1 VLKSRTQASSS
12 NGRAPDSKSGC
23 WGFESLLACHFNADQ
38 KEAHRMFKKIM
49 DFFTD
54 VKLELKKVVFPTK
67 KEVIGS
73 TWVVIVTVLI
83 AAFFLG
89 LVDTGLGRLMTLAF
103 K

>member
-1 VLKSRTQASSS
+1 VK
-12 NGRAPDSKSGC
+12 
-23 WGFESLLACHFNADQ
+23 
-38 KEAHRMFKKIM
+38 KEAFLMFKKIAE
-49 DFFTD
+49 FFEE

-73 TWVVIVTVLI
+73 TWVVITTVLI

-89 LVDTGLGRLMTLAF
+89 LVDLGLGRLMTLAF

>member
-1 VLKSRTQASSS
+1 
-12 NGRAPDSKSGC
+12 
-23 WGFESLLACHFNADQ
+23 
-38 KEAHRMFKKIM
+38 MFKKIAE
-49 DFFTD
+49 FFEE

-73 TWVVIVTVLI
+73 TWVVIITVLI

-89 LVDTGLGRLMTLAF
+89 LVDTVLGKLMTLTF

>member
-1 VLKSRTQASSS
+1 
-12 NGRAPDSKSGC
+12 
-23 WGFESLLACHFNADQ
+23 
-38 KEAHRMFKKIM
+38 MFKKIKE
-49 DFFTD
+49 FFID

-83 AAFFLG
+83 VAFFLG
-89 LVDTGLGRLMTLAF
+89 LVDTMLGKLMTLAF

>member
-1 VLKSRTQASSS
+1 MLKKLTEFIQ
-12 NGRAPDSKSGC
+12 
-23 WGFESLLACHFNADQ
+23 E
-38 KEAHRMFKKIM
+38 
-49 DFFTD
+49 

-83 AAFFLG
+83 CALFLG
-89 LVDTGLGRLMTLAF
+89 VVDMGLGKLMTLAF

>member
-1 VLKSRTQASSS
+1 
-12 NGRAPDSKSGC
+12 
-23 WGFESLLACHFNADQ
+23 
-38 KEAHRMFKKIM
+38 MFKKIAE
-49 DFFTD
+49 FFQE

-73 TWVVIVTVLI
+73 TWVVIITVLI

-89 LVDTGLGRLMTLAF
+89 LVDMGLGRFITFAF

>member
-1 VLKSRTQASSS
+1 
-12 NGRAPDSKSGC
+12 
-23 WGFESLLACHFNADQ
+23 
-38 KEAHRMFKKIM
+38 MFKKIAE
-49 DFFTD
+49 FFEE

-73 TWVVIVTVLI
+73 TWVVIITVLI

-89 LVDTGLGRLMTLAF
+89 LVDLGLVKLMTLAF